1 MPDIVCVRTGTANL
15 ASIVAAFERLGK
27 TVRLTE
33 SAADVRDAALVVL
46 PGVGS
51 FAAGMARLRE
61 LGLVGAIRD
70 RVSAGRP
77 FLGICLGLQLLCES
91 SEESPGVEGLGLIPA
106 AVTRFPPTL
115 RVPQLGW
122 NQLKPD
128 PDCATLRPGSVY
140 YANSYRLQ
148 TPPPGW
154 LAATTDYAGPFVG
167 ALERGPV
174 LLCQFHPEL
183 SGRFGAQLLVRW
195 TQTAEAVAC

>member
-1 MPDIVCVRTGTANL
+1 MADIACVRTGTANL
-15 ASIVAAFERLGK
+15 ASIIASFERLGK

-33 SAADVRDAALVVL
+33 SAADVRDAPLVVL

-51 FAAGMARLRE
+51 FGAGAARLRE
-61 LGLVGAIRD
+61 LNLVDAIRE

-91 SEESPGVEGLGLIPA
+91 SEESPGVEGLRLIPA
-106 AVTRFPPTL
+106 PVTRFPPTL

-122 NQLKPD
+122 NDLTPD
-128 PDCATLRPGSVY
+128 PACAMLRPGPVY

-148 TPPPGW
+148 TPPSGW
-154 LAATTDYAGPFVG
+154 LAATTEYAGPFVG
-167 ALERGPV
+167 ALERGPI

-183 SGRFGAQLLVRW
+183 SGRFGAQLLARW